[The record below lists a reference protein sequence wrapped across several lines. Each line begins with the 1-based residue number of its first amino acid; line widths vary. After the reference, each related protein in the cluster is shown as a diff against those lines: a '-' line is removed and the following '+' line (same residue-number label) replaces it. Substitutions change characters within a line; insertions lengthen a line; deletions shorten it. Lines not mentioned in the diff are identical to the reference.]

1 MIANS
6 IRTMYAMNMN
16 DNLLYKELLENPL
29 FIHWAM
35 SGNAR
40 DDEFWQDWKLQS
52 MEHAEALEHAR
63 LTVRAIYGRKLTMDD
78 EQVEARTNAILAT
91 AKSREGRGL
100 SLRQIPLSWRSWAAA
115 ASVLMVMA
123 LGWVSYQNYRS
134 TRPVADGTR
143 PGRAVSDEQMVKVVN
158 TGKQL
163 RHIRLAD
170 GSSVVLY
177 QNSAITYPGRFSADR
192 RLVTLTGDAFFE
204 VAKDSLRPFFVYSG
218 GLVTRVVGT
227 SFSIRSGAEGVRVA
241 VKTGKVA
248 VFPETA
254 DRPAD
259 GQAPREGTVLLMPQ
273 EQAVFEKASTRI
285 VKAPKQATPLLNI
298 PIETQPFDY
307 DHTPI
312 AQVFASI
319 ENAYGVKIHFDHKLM
334 RDCSLSATLGDEPL
348 ETKLEWISSILEA
361 TYTIKDEDITISA
374 KPCH

>member
-1 MIANS
+1 
-6 IRTMYAMNMN
+6 MNMN
-16 DNLLYKELLENPL
+16 DDLLYKELLENPR
-29 FIHWAM
+29 FINWALN
-35 SGNAR
+35 GNAR
-40 DDEFWQDWKLQS
+40 DDEFWQRWKS
-52 MEHAEALEHAR
+52 ESTEHAETLEHAR

-78 EQVEARTNAILAT
+78 EQAEAKAHAILAI

-100 SLRQIPLSWRSWAAA
+100 SLRQIGLSWRPWAAA
-115 ASVLMVMA
+115 ASILVMA
-123 LGWVSYQNYRS
+123 VGWAFYQNYRS
-134 TRPVADGTR
+134 AKPVAEGA
-143 PGRAVSDEQMVKVVN
+143 PKQAISDEQMVKVAN
-158 TGKQL
+158 TGKEL

-177 QNSAITYPGRFSADR
+177 QNSSISYPGRFSANR

-227 SFSIRSGAEGVRVA
+227 SFSIRSGTEGVTVA

-248 VFPETA
+248 VFRET
-254 DRPAD
+254 DQPV
-259 GQAPREGTVLLMPQ
+259 EGPMPGKEAMLLMPQ

-285 VKAPKQATPLLNI
+285 VKAQNQLTPLLNI

-319 ENAYGVKIHFDHKLM
+319 EKAYGVKIHFDQKLM
-334 RDCSLSATLGDEPL
+334 QNCSLSATLGDEPL
-348 ETKLEWISSILEA
+348 ETKLEWISAILEA
-361 TYTIKDEDITISA
+361 TYTIKDQDITISA